1 MNRNPRGE
9 KASGVKTSG
18 LRVDVRGLEFSYDS
32 APLLQEIDLQ
42 VERGDMVA
50 LVGPNGAGK
59 STLLRCLARALRPRA
74 GVVLLDGQ
82 DIGRLPVRQIAR
94 RVGVVPQVQTLDF
107 DFTVEE
113 VVAMGRYP
121 HLGRLGR
128 PGPHDFRAVRE
139 AMDATRTSGVSGRP
153 VTALSGGEQ
162 QRVAI
167 ARALAQEPQLLLLDE
182 PTAHLDIRYQVE
194 VMELLARLNREKALT
209 VIAAVHD
216 LNLAARYFRR
226 FVLMT
231 GGRVL
236 ATGTAREVLRPD
248 LIRRAYGVE
257 VVVIDHPVLGCP
269 VVLPAGAEG
278 NGNGQG

>member
-1 MNRNPRGE
+1 MSRLHVE
-9 KASGVKTSG
+9 VK
-18 LRVDVRGLEFSYDS
+18 GLEFSYDS
-32 APLLQEIDLQ
+32 APLLQDINLR

-50 LVGPNGAGK
+50 LLGPNGAGK
-59 STLLRCLARALRPRA
+59 STLLRCLARALRPQA

-82 DIGRLPVRQIAR
+82 DIGRLPVRQTAR
-94 RVGVVPQVQTLDF
+94 RVGVVPQVQDLHF

-113 VVAMGRYP
+113 VVTMGRYP
-121 HLGRLGR
+121 HLGRFGR
-128 PGPHDFRAVRE
+128 PGPEDVRAVRE
-139 AMDATRTSGVSGRP
+139 AMDATRTAEMSERL

-167 ARALAQEPQLLLLDE
+167 ARALAQEPQVLLLDE

-194 VMELLARLNREKALT
+194 VMELLTRLNREKVLT

-226 FVLMT
+226 FVLMAA
-231 GGRVL
+231 GRVL
-236 ATGTAREVLRPD
+236 ATGTAREVLQPE
-248 LIRRAYGVE
+248 LIRRTYGVE

-269 VVLPAGAEG
+269 VVLPAGPKG
-278 NGNGQG
+278 NDNGQG